1 MWARWSYSQRENL
14 VGQLTPAGAVQTM
27 ILIMSVSLVAIW
39 LFFPPGSRARVS
51 LQPNQNNWLD
61 LSLPI
66 NNWRWCFLL
75 LTINT
80 MSQKTSRLSQLDVSV
95 LEAQMRCGSEW
106 PIGLVDA
113 IAEAHR
119 TTVENVIELQ
129 RVLRSKEPHDH
140 KLNVYFWDYLSF
152 TMSLSRFIFAGGI
165 ASIPLTNSLVLLLFK
180 ALGENDWLDASKLK
194 KKLATK
200 AMLSTPKKKNV
211 TTKLRFHWKQN
222 KHFNHQS
229 HV

>member
-1 MWARWSYSQRENL
+1 MWKTWTYSQRENL
-14 VGQLTPAGAVQTM
+14 VGQFTPAGAVQTM
-27 ILIMSVSLVAIW
+27 VLIMSVSLGVIW
-39 LFFPPGSRARVS
+39 LFFPPGSRVKVAF
-51 LQPNQNNWLD
+51 LPNQNNWLV

-80 MSQKTSRLSQLDVSV
+80 MSKKTSRLSKLDVSV

-113 IAEAHR
+113 IAEAHQ
-119 TTVENVIELQ
+119 TTIENVIERQHALS
-129 RVLRSKEPHDH
+129 SKDTQEQ
-140 KLNVYFWDYLSF
+140 KLNIYFWDNFRLP
-152 TMSLSRFIFAGGI
+152 MSLLELKSYGSKIT
-165 ASIPLTNSLVLLLFK
+165 STPTMNSSVLLLYK
-180 ALGENDWLDASKLK
+180 AFGDKRMSMSKV
-194 KKLATK
+194 TDK
-200 AMLSTPKKKNV
+200 AAPSTPKQGK
-211 TTKLRFHWKQN
+211 TKPWLYCKQS